1 MTSRTTK
8 LTAREAL
15 ADWYDRAGNV
25 LDVGQQRNGGYTYLT
40 GACWLCLST
49 AATNDLGVCGSCLS
63 WLRCEDLG
71 ADSAAATT
79 TLSSS
84 STVDSPIGLAGPAAT
99 TLPAVSVEGS
109 GAE

>member
-15 ADWYDRAGNV
+15 ADWLDRAGNV
-25 LDVGQQRNGGYTYLT
+25 LDVGQQRNGGYTFLT
-40 GACWLCLST
+40 GACWKCLST
-49 AATNDLGVCGSCLS
+49 AATTELGVCGSCLS

-79 TLSSS
+79 TPSSS
-84 STVDSPIGLAGPAAT
+84 STVDSPIGLAGPAVT
-99 TLPAVSVEGS
+99 TLPAVS
-109 GAE
+109 AERPEAE